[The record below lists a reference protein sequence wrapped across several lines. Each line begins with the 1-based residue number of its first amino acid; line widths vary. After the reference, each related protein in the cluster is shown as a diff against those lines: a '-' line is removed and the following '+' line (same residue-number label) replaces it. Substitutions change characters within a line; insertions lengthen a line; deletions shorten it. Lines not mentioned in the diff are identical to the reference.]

1 MWTMRKNRNSFHDH
15 YVTAIMQLSRKSP
28 LLYNVLRRIRVNIK
42 PMLSVKVSKDEE
54 REVLGYATI
63 SRGGIPEINLSE
75 KMGKFGFE
83 MIEFV
88 LAHEIWHLI
97 LNHVNKSWG
106 RTLHP
111 SEQMA
116 NNVTMDL
123 VINHSIMGD
132 TTDIYDKLRPLKKAL
147 NVEIAPITAELK
159 LPSTSDERKKEL
171 EKKYTELVD
180 KYT

>member
-54 REVLGYATI
+54 REVFGYATI

-83 MIEFV
+83 LFEFV
-88 LAHEIWHLI
+88 LAHDIRHMF
-97 LNHVNKSWG
+97 
-106 RTLHP
+106 LHHYY
-111 SEQMA
+111 Q
-116 NNVTMDL
+116 
-123 VINHSIMGD
+123 
-132 TTDIYDKLRPLKKAL
+132 KW
-147 NVEIAPITAELK
+147 
-159 LPSTSDERKKEL
+159 
-171 EKKYTELVD
+171 
-180 KYT
+180 